1 MRRARLGKGGGG
13 GGKNGRF
20 SHFFLLDDFPP
31 PSQEPGTGYDGG
43 GSEHVT
49 LNWIPFFF
57 FLLNFFAF
65 LSNSL
70 TMSVYVSFPAV
81 NFLRTIP
88 IVQKREK
95 TTCRK
100 SKFHVLVVQWR
111 RRNVQKSAMHV
122 QSCFA
127 YQTYS
132 IAFWCSHCGRLCWRS
147 LILASGYCHF
157 TTIFFF
163 T

>member
-20 SHFFLLDDFPP
+20 SHFFLLNDFPP

-43 GSEHVT
+43 GSENVT
-49 LNWIPFFF
+49 LNWIPRFFF
-57 FLLNFFAF
+57 FFFSNFFAF

-70 TMSVYVSFPAV
+70 TVSVFVSFPAV

-100 SKFHVLVVQWR
+100 SKFHVLRACLHGLGNPGLVGLVSFVFTLWGTQNK
-111 RRNVQKSAMHV
+111 RNLPHSTGVPH
-122 QSCFA
+122 
-127 YQTYS
+127 S
-132 IAFWCSHCGRLCWRS
+132 I
-147 LILASGYCHF
+147 
-157 TTIFFF
+157 
-163 T
+163 